1 MKTKAKSFEFPN
13 QVDEL
18 GSVVVVAA
26 ELKDPAVEGKQMKE
40 PVVQR
45 PAPPNARF
53 VFLASALWIPIV
65 LVIVLRPASGHARL
79 IGFCC
84 KYSLRFPFGTVIFVV
99 VSFVVV
105 IVKTQNNQE
114 FRLDGAR

>member
-84 KYSLRFPFGTVIFVV
+84 KYSLRFPFGTVIVI
-99 VSFVVV
+99 FVVV

-114 FRLDGAR
+114 FWLDGAR

>member
-1 MKTKAKSFEFPN
+1 MKSKAKSFEFPN

-65 LVIVLRPASGHARL
+65 LVIVLRAASGHARL

-84 KYSLRFPFGTVIFVV
+84 KYSLRFPFVTVIVDVV
-99 VSFVVV
+99 VVV